1 MFRNFWRKSGDHSKA
16 EVENSPSHSSSVDY
30 EAVLFTLLDE
40 VERRSE
46 FNRGWIRGFLEQRG
60 VTREALAEW
69 LRGFGERLQS
79 GEEHQELGKRLLRL
93 GRLDEGELCRVAG
106 LIGRRLEQECRS
118 QAPKE
123 ASAWFE
129 RGNECYVAGDFEG
142 AIASYDKALEIKPD
156 FDIAWVGRGA
166 ALHNLGQ
173 DEDAIT
179 SYDKALEIKPD
190 DHNAWVNRGLS
201 LANLGQ
207 DEDAIAN
214 YDKALEINPDDHNA
228 WVNRGLSL
236 ANLGRDEDE
245 IANYDKALEINP
257 DDHAAWNNRGLSLH
271 DLGRYEDA
279 ITNYDKA
286 LEINLDKSQAWYNRG
301 ISLDDLGR
309 YEEAITSYDKALEI
323 KPDDHLAWA
332 NRGISLHNLGQDEDA
347 ITSYDKALEIKP
359 DDHLAWAN
367 RGISLHDLGQYEDAI
382 TSYDKALEIKPD
394 DHLAW
399 GNRAVAYCSL
409 VQQGNFQT
417 SLITA
422 IQNSNLS
429 VLDHVSALQEA
440 IPHLSPE
447 TYEYAVLFSL
457 LGKAYYEHSN
467 SQPDPRV
474 YWRNA
479 VRSYKTALQILT
491 AERHAEERLEALQGI
506 MRSLLRLEEIET
518 ACTHCIEGAEIFRK
532 LLNAQPTPF
541 QKRNLEIKFSDF
553 NRIAV
558 DSLIAQGE
566 TIVALETAE
575 RYKNRC
581 LTWILD
587 EWKEQVISPSYAEMH
602 QLLNPQTAI
611 VYWHFSD
618 ESLTTFILT
627 PTSEDPIVLENLIPY
642 ARSQKLQSWIKSWN
656 TQYNDYRTKKA
667 NQADHSWRKALSTQL
682 TKLKELLQIQTIES
696 HLPNIQNL
704 ILLPHR
710 DLHRFPLHALFS
722 ESLTIT
728 YLPSI
733 QIGLNLKSRSSDRT
747 SFLLN
752 VEDPDRGNSMPFA
765 QLESVILKA
774 MFAPNAFSIPPEKS
788 DRATVESALKT
799 HHGIFHF
806 TGHANYNDR
815 KPENSELALKNSDT
829 LTAKE
834 ISSLDLKNYHLVSLS
849 ACETALNGTQSI
861 DTEYVGLT
869 SAFLQAGVPHVISTL
884 WTVEEASNAYLMIRF
899 YQFWQA
905 GQESAI
911 ALRSAQNWL
920 RTCSNSTLAQWLKDL
935 LPKTESDPGAQE
947 YLRSCI
953 QSIEC
958 KIDETDPPYRDPYYW
973 AAFTHTG
980 L

>member
-1 MFRNFWRKSGDHSKA
+1 MFRNFWRKSGDRSKA

-46 FNRGWIRGFLEQRG
+46 FNRGWIRGFLEQRE

-69 LRGFGERLQS
+69 LRGFGERLQL
-79 GEEHQELGKRLLRL
+79 GEEHQELGKRLLKL

-118 QAPKE
+118 QATKDE
-123 ASAWFE
+123 AQAWLE
-129 RGNECYVAGDFEG
+129 QGNECYFAWDFEG
-142 AIASYDKALEIKPD
+142 AITNYDRAIYLKSDYHE
-156 FDIAWVGRGA
+156 AWNNRGSSLDDLGRY
-166 ALHNLGQ
+166 
-173 DEDAIT
+173 EDAII
-179 SYDKALEIKPD
+179 SFDKALEIKPD
-190 DHNAWVNRGLS
+190 D
-201 LANLGQ
+201 
-207 DEDAIAN
+207 DT
-214 YDKALEINPDDHNA
+214 
-228 WVNRGLSL
+228 
-236 ANLGRDEDE
+236 
-245 IANYDKALEINP
+245 
-257 DDHAAWNNRGLSLH
+257 AWN
-271 DLGRYEDA
+271 
-279 ITNYDKA
+279 
-286 LEINLDKSQAWYNRG
+286 
-301 ISLDDLGR
+301 
-309 YEEAITSYDKALEI
+309 
-323 KPDDHLAWA
+323 
-332 NRGISLHNLGQDEDA
+332 NRGISLHHLGWYEDAVANYDQGLTYVLREVNPEGWGKLHRGKGSRYFYQAQRDQNIQAAKIYYAQA
-347 ITSYDKALEIKP
+347 ITSYNTARQTLESFP
-359 DDHLAWAN
+359 EP
-367 RGISLHDLGQYEDAI
+367 Y
-382 TSYDKALEIKPD
+382 LE
-394 DHLAW
+394 L
-399 GNRAVAYCSL
+399 
-409 VQQGNFQT
+409 
-417 SLITA
+417 
-422 IQNSNLS
+422 IQNLIKTYLGLGNS
-429 VLDHVSALQEA
+429 EA
-440 IPHLSPE
+440 ADQWRIIGL
-447 TYEYAVLFSL
+447 
-457 LGKAYYEHSN
+457 
-467 SQPDPRV
+467 RV
-474 YWRNA
+474 
-479 VRSYKTALQILT
+479 
-491 AERHAEERLEALQGI
+491 
-506 MRSLLRLEEIET
+506 
-518 ACTHCIEGAEIFRK
+518 FRQ
-532 LLNAQPTPF
+532 LLNAQLTPL
-541 QKRNLEIKFSDF
+541 QKRNLETKFLSF
-553 NRIAV
+553 SRIAV
-558 DSLIAQGE
+558 DSLLAQAK

-581 LTWILD
+581 LAWILD
-587 EWKEQVISPSYAEMH
+587 EWKEQVIIPSYAEIRK
-602 QLLNPQTAI
+602 LLNPQTAI

-627 PTSEDPIVLENLIPY
+627 PTSEDPIVLENLLPY
-642 ARSQKLQSWIKSWN
+642 NRSQKLQSWIKSWN

-667 NQADHSWRKALSTQL
+667 NQSDHPWRKALSTQL

-696 HLPNIQNL
+696 HLSNIQTL

-722 ESLTIT
+722 ESLTIS

-920 RTCSNSTLAQWLKDL
+920 RTCSNAALAQWLKDL

>member
-1 MFRNFWRKSGDHSKA
+1 MFRNFWRKSGDCSKA
-16 EVENSPSHSSSVDY
+16 EVENSPPQSSSVDY
-30 EAVLFTLLDE
+30 EAVLFVLLDE

-60 VTREALAEW
+60 VAREALAEW

-79 GEEHQELGKRLLRL
+79 GEEHQELGERLLRL

-106 LIGRRLEQECRS
+106 LIGGRLERECP
-118 QAPKE
+118 QAPKDE
-123 ASAWFE
+123 AEAWWN
-129 RGNECYVAGDFEG
+129 RGNECYLAGDFEG
-142 AIASYDKALEIKPD
+142 AISSYDKVLNTKPD
-156 FDIAWVGRGA
+156 LPEIWIIRGIAFD
-166 ALHNLGQ
+166 H
-173 DEDAIT
+173 
-179 SYDKALEIKPD
+179 
-190 DHNAWVNRGLS
+190 
-201 LANLGQ
+201 
-207 DEDAIAN
+207 
-214 YDKALEINPDDHNA
+214 
-228 WVNRGLSL
+228 
-236 ANLGRDEDE
+236 
-245 IANYDKALEINP
+245 
-257 DDHAAWNNRGLSLH
+257 
-271 DLGRYEDA
+271 LGRYEDA
-279 ITNYDKA
+279 IASFDKVLDIKPDYHTAWLIRGDSLHNLGRDEEAVASFDKA
-286 LEINLDKSQAWYNRG
+286 LDINPDYQTWYNRG
-301 ISLDDLGR
+301 ISLHNLGRNEEAVASFDKALDIESDSHAAWHNRGISLDNLGRHEDAMASLDKALDIKSDLHEAWFNRGILLHNLDQYEDAMASLDKALDINPDYYAAWHSRGISLHDLGR
-309 YEEAITSYDKALEI
+309 YEEAITSFDKALDINPDYYAAWTSRGNSLNILDRYEEAITSLDKALDI
-323 KPDDHLAWA
+323 KSDLYEAWF
-332 NRGISLHNLGQDEDA
+332 NRGISLDNLGRHEEA
-347 ITSYDKALEIKP
+347 ISNYDQGLTCVLKE
-359 DDHLAWAN
+359 AN
-367 RGISLHDLGQYEDAI
+367 PEG
-382 TSYDKALEIKPD
+382 
-394 DHLAW
+394 W
-399 GNRAVAYCSL
+399 GNLQRGKGNIYFYQAQNSQNIRTSKIYYSQAVTVYNTAR
-409 VQQGNFQT
+409 QT
-417 SLITA
+417 LESFPRFYLELIQNLIT
-422 IQNSNLS
+422 
-429 VLDHVSALQEA
+429 
-440 IPHLSPE
+440 
-447 TYEYAVLFSL
+447 TYIG
-457 LGKAYYEHSN
+457 LGDS
-467 SQPDPRV
+467 
-474 YWRNA
+474 
-479 VRSYKTALQILT
+479 
-491 AERHAEERLEALQGI
+491 
-506 MRSLLRLEEIET
+506 ET
-518 ACTHCIEGAEIFRK
+518 ADQWRIKGLEVFRQ
-532 LLNAQPTPF
+532 LLNAQSTPL
-541 QKRNLEIKFSDF
+541 QKRNLETKFSSF
-553 NRIAV
+553 SRIAI
-558 DSLIAQGE
+558 DRLLAQGE

-587 EWKEQVISPSYAEMH
+587 EWKEQVISPSYAEIL
-602 QLLNPQTAI
+602 QLLDPQTAI

-627 PTSEDPIVLENLIPY
+627 PTSEDPIVLENPLPY
-642 ARSQKLQSWIKSWN
+642 DRAKKLQSWIKSWN

-752 VEDPDRGNSMPFA
+752 VEDPNRGNSMPFA

-869 SAFLQAGVPHVISTL
+869 SAFLQAGVSHVISTL

>member
-1 MFRNFWRKSGDHSKA
+1 MFRNFWRKSGDCSKA
-16 EVENSPSHSSSVDY
+16 EVEHSPSQSSSVDY
-30 EAVLFTLLDE
+30 EMVLFALLDE

-46 FNRGWIRGFLEQRG
+46 FSRGWIRGFLELRG

-79 GEEHQELGKRLLRL
+79 GEEHQELGERLLRL

-106 LIGRRLEQECRS
+106 LIGGRLERECP
-118 QAPKE
+118 QAPKDE
-123 ASAWFE
+123 AEAWWN
-129 RGNECYVAGDFEG
+129 RGNECYRAGDFEG
-142 AIASYDKALEIKPD
+142 AISSYDKVLNTKPD
-156 FDIAWVGRGA
+156 LPEIWIIRGIAFD
-166 ALHNLGQ
+166 H
-173 DEDAIT
+173 
-179 SYDKALEIKPD
+179 
-190 DHNAWVNRGLS
+190 
-201 LANLGQ
+201 
-207 DEDAIAN
+207 
-214 YDKALEINPDDHNA
+214 
-228 WVNRGLSL
+228 
-236 ANLGRDEDE
+236 
-245 IANYDKALEINP
+245 
-257 DDHAAWNNRGLSLH
+257 
-271 DLGRYEDA
+271 LGRYEDA
-279 ITNYDKA
+279 IASFDKVLDIKPDYHTAWLIRGDSLHNLGRDEEAVASFDKA
-286 LEINLDKSQAWYNRG
+286 LDINPDYYAAWTSRGNSLNILD
-301 ISLDDLGR
+301 R
-309 YEEAITSYDKALEI
+309 YEEAITSLDKALDI
-323 KPDDHLAWA
+323 KSDLYEAWF
-332 NRGISLHNLGQDEDA
+332 NRGISLDNLGRHEEA
-347 ITSYDKALEIKP
+347 ISNYDQGLTCVLKE
-359 DDHLAWAN
+359 AN
-367 RGISLHDLGQYEDAI
+367 PEG
-382 TSYDKALEIKPD
+382 
-394 DHLAW
+394 W
-399 GNRAVAYCSL
+399 GNLQRGKGNIYFYQAQNSQNIRTSKIYYSQAVTVYNTAR
-409 VQQGNFQT
+409 QT
-417 SLITA
+417 LESFPRFYLELIQNLIT
-422 IQNSNLS
+422 
-429 VLDHVSALQEA
+429 
-440 IPHLSPE
+440 
-447 TYEYAVLFSL
+447 TYIG
-457 LGKAYYEHSN
+457 LGDS
-467 SQPDPRV
+467 
-474 YWRNA
+474 
-479 VRSYKTALQILT
+479 
-491 AERHAEERLEALQGI
+491 
-506 MRSLLRLEEIET
+506 ET
-518 ACTHCIEGAEIFRK
+518 ADQWRIKGLEVFRQ
-532 LLNAQPTPF
+532 LLNAQSTPL
-541 QKRNLEIKFSDF
+541 QKRNLETKFSSF
-553 NRIAV
+553 SRIAI
-558 DSLIAQGE
+558 DRLLAQGE

-587 EWKEQVISPSYAEMH
+587 EWKEQVISPSYAEIL
-602 QLLNPQTAI
+602 QLLDPQTAI

-627 PTSEDPIVLENLIPY
+627 PTSEDPIVLENPLPY
-642 ARSQKLQSWIKSWN
+642 DRAKKLQSWIKSWN

-722 ESLTIT
+722 ESLTVS

-733 QIGLNLKSRSSDRT
+733 QIGLNLNSRSSDRT

-774 MFAPNAFSIPPEKS
+774 MFAPNTFSIPPEKS

-834 ISSLDLKNYHLVSLS
+834 ISSLDLKNYHLVILS

-869 SAFLQAGVPHVISTL
+869 SAFLQAGVSHIISTL

-920 RTCSNSTLAQWLKDL
+920 RTCSNAALAQWLKDL